1 MRNAN
6 VSLSSNDSDLTTV
19 RDYIR
24 ALRIACGE
32 LHDEPFNASARA
44 AIIDMLGDRGP
55 TAAADRAFGRVKR
68 TMR

>member
-6 VSLSSNDSDLTTV
+6 VSLSSNDSDLMTV
-19 RDYIR
+19 RDFIR
-24 ALRIACGE
+24 NLRIACDE
-32 LHDEPFNASARA
+32 LHDEPFNAGARA

-55 TAAADRAFGRVKR
+55 SAAADLAFGRVKR